1 VEIQVHNQA
10 MQRLVQAVQE
20 LSLARSLDKVMQI
33 VRTVARELTGAD
45 GATFVLR
52 DGDQCYYADEDA
64 IEPLWKGMRFPLT
77 ACISGWAML
86 NKDTAVIPDI
96 YADPRIPADAY
107 RPTFVKSLAM
117 VPIRS
122 RAPIGAIGN
131 YWANHHQASP
141 QEVELLQ
148 ALADTTSVALEN
160 IQVYGELERRV
171 EERTRDLE
179 EANKSLESFSYTV
192 SHDLRA
198 PLRAI
203 DGFSRQL
210 PESLHKDRI
219 QEASQ
224 RMGSLIENLLDLAR
238 YARAEVRRRQVDLS
252 ALAAQIAGQLDAP
265 IQIDE
270 HIIGECDQDLLSVAL
285 ENLLS
290 NACKYSS
297 KRPDP
302 RVEFSKLTKDNQTV
316 YYVRDNGAGFDMQR
330 AEKLFTPFQR
340 MHTQSEFPGVGVGL
354 ATVHKIITRHGGHI
368 WAESAVGQGTTFYFT
383 LDAPQLVPWSSQ
395 VLTPGAAAPAAAGSE

>member
-1 VEIQVHNQA
+1 MEVEAHNRA
-10 MQRLVQAVQE
+10 MLRLVQAVQE
-20 LSLARSLDKVMQI
+20 LSLARTLERVMEI

-45 GATFVLR
+45 GATFVLK
-52 DGDQCYYADEDA
+52 DGDKCFYADEDA

-86 NKDTAVIPDI
+86 NRDNAVIPDI
-96 YADPRIPADAY
+96 YQDPRIPADAY

-122 RAPIGAIGN
+122 SAPIGAIGN
-131 YWANHHQASP
+131 YWARHHHPDP
-141 QEVELLQ
+141 QQVALLQ
-148 ALADTTSVALEN
+148 ALADTTSVAMEN
-160 IQVYGELERRV
+160 IQVYAELERRV

-179 EANKSLESFSYTV
+179 EANRSLESFSYTV

-203 DGFSRQL
+203 DGFSSML
-210 PESLHKDRI
+210 EPGPYKDRI
-219 QEASQ
+219 QQAGQ
-224 RMGSLIENLLDLAR
+224 RMSSLIENLLDLAR
-238 YARAEVRRRQVDLS
+238 YARAEVQRRQVDLS
-252 ALAAQIAGQLDAP
+252 ALAAQIAGRLNAA
-265 IQIDE
+265 I
-270 HIIGECDQDLLSVAL
+270 HIEKEMKDECDRELLSVAL

-297 KRPDP
+297 KQPEP
-302 RVEFSKLTKDNQTV
+302 RIEFSRLSRDSQTV
-316 YYVRDNGAGFDMQR
+316 YFVRDNGAGFDMQR

-340 MHTQSEFPGVGVGL
+340 LHTQSEFPGTGVGL
-354 ATVHKIITRHGGHI
+354 ATVHKIITRHGGSI

-383 LDAPQLVPWSSQ
+383 LSTPP
-395 VLTPGAAAPAAAGSE
+395 VLAWNSPVLSTPAPAPATAGSE

>member
-1 VEIQVHNQA
+1 MEIQAHNKA

-20 LSLARSLDKVMQI
+20 LSLARNLDKVMQI

-52 DGDQCYYADEDA
+52 DGDQCYYAEEDA

-86 NKDTAVIPDI
+86 NQDTAVIPDI
-96 YADPRIPADAY
+96 YADPRVPADAY

-122 RAPIGAIGN
+122 SAPIGAIGN
-131 YWANHHQASP
+131 YWARHHQASP
-141 QEVELLQ
+141 QEVALLQ

-210 PESLHKDRI
+210 PESTYKDRI
-219 QEASQ
+219 QQASSK
-224 RMGSLIENLLDLAR
+224 MGSLIENLLDLAR
-238 YARAEVRRRQVDLS
+238 YARAAVHRRQVDLS
-252 ALAAQIAGQLDAP
+252 ALAAQIADHLNTP
-265 IQIDE
+265 IHIE
-270 HIIGECDQDLLSVAL
+270 EKIIGECDQELLSVAL

-297 KRPDP
+297 KQADP
-302 RVEFSKLTKDNQTV
+302 VVEFSKFTKDNQTI
-316 YYVRDNGAGFDMQR
+316 YYVRDNGAGFDMEK

-340 MHTQSEFPGVGVGL
+340 MHTQSEFPGTGVGL

-383 LDAPQLVPWSSQ
+383 LDSPQLGPWSSP
-395 VLTPGAAAPAAAGSE
+395 VLKAGAATPAATRSE

>member
-1 VEIQVHNQA
+1 MEIQAHNKA

-20 LSLARSLDKVMQI
+20 LSLARNLDKVMQI

-52 DGDQCYYADEDA
+52 DGDQCYYAEEDA

-86 NKDTAVIPDI
+86 NQDTAVIPDI
-96 YADPRIPADAY
+96 YADPRVPAEAY

-122 RAPIGAIGN
+122 TAPIGAIGN
-131 YWANHHQASP
+131 YWARHHQASP
-141 QEVELLQ
+141 EEVALLQ

-210 PESLHKDRI
+210 PESPYKERI
-219 QEASQ
+219 QQASSK
-224 RMGSLIENLLDLAR
+224 MGSLIENLLDLAR
-238 YARAEVRRRQVDLS
+238 YARAAVHRRQVDLS
-252 ALAAQIAGQLDAP
+252 ALAAQIADHLNAP
-265 IQIDE
+265 IHIE
-270 HIIGECDQDLLSVAL
+270 EKIIGECDQELLSVAL

-297 KRPDP
+297 KQPDP
-302 RVEFSKLTKDNQTV
+302 RVEFSKLTKDNQTI
-316 YYVRDNGAGFDMQR
+316 YYVRDNGAGFDMEK

-340 MHTQSEFPGVGVGL
+340 MHTQSEFPGTGVGL
-354 ATVHKIITRHGGHI
+354 ATVHKIITRHGGQI

-383 LDAPQLVPWSSQ
+383 LDCPRSSP
-395 VLTPGAAAPAAAGSE
+395 VLLAGATTPAATRSE

>member
-1 VEIQVHNQA
+1 MEIQVHNQA

>member
-1 VEIQVHNQA
+1 MEIEQHNRA
-10 MQRLVQAVQE
+10 MMRLVQAVQE
-20 LSLARSLDKVMQI
+20 LSLARTLDKVMEI

-52 DGDQCYYADEDA
+52 DGDKCFYADEDA

-86 NKDTAVIPDI
+86 NKDNAVIPDI
-96 YADPRIPADAY
+96 YLDPRIPADAY
-107 RPTFVKSLAM
+107 RPTFVKSLAV

-122 RAPIGAIGN
+122 SAPIGAIGN
-131 YWANHHQASP
+131 YWAHPHHPDAQQVA
-141 QEVELLQ
+141 LLQ
-148 ALADTTSVALEN
+148 ALADTTSVAMEN
-160 IQVYGELERRV
+160 IQVYAELERRV
-171 EERTRDLE
+171 DERTRDLE
-179 EANKSLESFSYTV
+179 EANRSLESFSYTV

-203 DGFSRQL
+203 DGFSKLL
-210 PESLHKDRI
+210 PAGPYTDRI
-219 QEASQ
+219 QQAGQ

-238 YARAEVRRRQVDLS
+238 YARAEVQRRQVDLS
-252 ALAAQIAGQLDAP
+252 LVAAQIAGGLNAN
-265 IQIDE
+265 I
-270 HIIGECDQDLLSVAL
+270 HIEKEMKVECDRDLLSVAL

-297 KRPDP
+297 KQPEP
-302 RVEFSKLTKDNQTV
+302 RIEFSRMTQDGQTI
-316 YYVRDNGAGFDMQR
+316 YFVRDNGAGFDMQR

-340 MHTQSEFPGVGVGL
+340 MHSQSEFPGTGVGL
-354 ATVHKIITRHGGHI
+354 ATVHKIITRHGGSI

-383 LDAPQLVPWSSQ
+383 LSAPPVLPWNSPM
-395 VLTPGAAAPAAAGSE
+395 LAAAAPAPTATGRE